1 MRDVRLSTSLVEFLR
16 KHLVWLKSETLKR
29 GWGQPEWL
37 FPSPQNEPVKEAYGT
52 KLFHRA
58 CREAGV
64 PDTHV
69 PYDCRHSYA
78 SLMFSGGANLGF
90 ISRQLGHKNSAI
102 TLKVYAKWLK
112 NDEADRR
119 QADLLEPNLGTKSP
133 QRAVT
138 PVSLGE
144 ITVSHS

>member
-16 KHLVWLKSETLKR
+16 RHLVWLKSETLKR

-37 FPSPQNEPVKEAYGT
+37 FPSSQNEPVKEAYGT

-112 NDEADRR
+112 KRR
-119 QADLLEPNLGTKSP
+119 GRPPPSRPLGTRRWNQSLQARRKS
-133 QRAVT
+133 RFSRRNRRLA
-138 PVSLGE
+138 
-144 ITVSHS
+144 